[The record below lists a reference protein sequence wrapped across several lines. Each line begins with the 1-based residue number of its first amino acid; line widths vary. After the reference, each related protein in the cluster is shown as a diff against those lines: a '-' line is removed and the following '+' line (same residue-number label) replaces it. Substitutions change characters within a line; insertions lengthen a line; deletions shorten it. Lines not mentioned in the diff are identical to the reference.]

1 MWYST
6 WYVDDMMYVW
16 YDTMHDMNDIRQK
29 CVDIMPNPN
38 LCKKTMIKIIWYE
51 EKMEG
56 VVLHDN
62 E

>member
-1 MWYST
+1 M
-6 WYVDDMMYVW
+6 
-16 YDTMHDMNDIRQK
+16 MHDMNDIRQK
-29 CVDIMPNPN
+29 CVDIMHNPN
-38 LCKKTMIKIIWYE
+38 LCKETMIKIIRYE